1 MLSKMRKIHRLRNK
15 SNGSYLFFDENED
28 MIYYSLVLRTGETL
42 RAGNMEISKENSID
56 YMQKNGFEYLK
67 ARGLI

>member
-1 MLSKMRKIHRLRNK
+1 
-15 SNGSYLFFDENED
+15 